1 MPIATGLAI
10 GLGVASAAGSIGGAA
25 LSAHAAGKA
34 ADAQSA
40 AAQQAAH
47 CSTRM
52 LKEALA
58 FQKKQYSD
66 QQKNM
71 APWLQA
77 GKTDLATLQ
86 GQLPSLTAPFTEKF
100 KAPTAATEQNDPG
113 YQFRLQQ
120 GMKALQN
127 SASARGDLLSG
138 NTLAAT
144 TQYGQDY
151 ASGEYGNVYNR
162 AMQEYQNRFNV
173 YNANQTNKFNR
184 LASLSGVGQT
194 SAQQLG
200 QSGQAAANNISNT
213 LLTSGQQIGQNMNNA
228 AAATASGYIGAGNAW
243 GGAVSGIGN
252 NVLDLYMLNKMGMF
266 KSGSNPTT
274 GGA

>member
-1 MPIATGLAI
+1 
-10 GLGVASAAGSIGGAA
+10 
-25 LSAHAAGKA
+25 
-34 ADAQSA
+34 
-40 AAQQAAH
+40 
-47 CSTRM
+47 
-52 LKEALA
+52 
-58 FQKKQYSD
+58 
-66 QQKNM
+66 
-71 APWLQA
+71 
-77 GKTDLATLQ
+77 
-86 GQLPSLTAPFTEKF
+86 
-100 KAPTAATEQNDPG
+100 
-113 YQFRLQQ
+113 
-120 GMKALQN
+120 MKALQN

-228 AAATASGYIGAGNAW
+228 AAATASGYVGAGNAW
-243 GGAVSGIGN
+243 GGAVEWHR
-252 NVLDLYMLNKMGMF
+252 
-266 KSGSNPTT
+266 
-274 GGA
+274 

>member
-1 MPIATGLAI
+1 MPPLAI
-10 GLGVASAAGSIGGAA
+10 VAGISAAGAIGGGA

-40 AAQQAAH
+40 AAQQAA
-47 CSTRM
+47 
-52 LKEALA
+52 ALQHQDA
-58 FQKKQYSD
+58 QAALDFQKKQYAD

-86 GQLPSLTAPFTEKF
+86 GQLPSLTAPFAEKF

-200 QSGQAAANNISNT
+200 QSGQAAANNVSNT
-213 LLTSGQQIGQNMNNA
+213 LLTSGQQIGQNINNA

-243 GGAVSGIGN
+243 GGAASGIGN